1 MYTILALGT
10 VGLIFGIFLAA
21 GKKERRI
28 GDFIFGSV
36 IGTVIGAVIGL
47 ALAVT
52 VCLALI
58 PMKEVTHN
66 SMTMV
71 SMRTSD
77 GIAGSFL
84 LGSGSFSNSSTY
96 HFLVKEKDGSVSP
109 RSVPA
114 DYRVRITEDPSLSNV
129 GYWQTISREADENS
143 LLYMWTLGASDRSR
157 IIRQEFRV
165 PAGAL
170 VHQFKVQ

>member
-1 MYTILALGT
+1 MYSLITFGA
-10 VGLIFGIFLAA
+10 VGLIFGLILAA
-21 GKKERRI
+21 GKKERRF

-36 IGTVIGAVIGL
+36 IGSVIGALIGM

-52 VCLALI
+52 VCVALV
-58 PMKEVTHN
+58 PMKEFTYN

-71 SMRTSD
+71 SMRTQD
-77 GIAGSFL
+77 GVAGSFL

-96 HFLVKEKDGSVSP
+96 HFLVKEADGSVSP

-114 DYRVRITEDPSLSNV
+114 DDRVRITEDPSLTNV
-129 GYWQTISREADENS
+129 GYWQTVKREADKNS
-143 LLYMWTLGASDRSR
+143 LLYMWALGTSDRSR